1 MHHTAL
7 LAQEWQT
14 LQGNHEA
21 HEKTAQ
27 WIKLGSLAFALGG
40 IALQLPLQAIACI
53 VLLCWGQE
61 AMLKTFQSR
70 LGDRLL
76 AIESMLRQPSPGQA
90 AMQLHSEWQASR
102 PGQSGLISAYATNAL
117 RPTVA
122 FPYLPLLLLG
132 LLAVLLD

>member
-1 MHHTAL
+1 MHHTTL

-21 HEKTAQ
+21 LEKTAQ
-27 WIKLGSLAFALGG
+27 WIKLGSLAFALVG
-40 IALQLPLQAIACI
+40 IAMQLPLLAIACI

-70 LGDRLL
+70 LSDRLL
-76 AIESMLRQPSPGQA
+76 AIEAMLRQSPPSQG

-102 PGQSGLISAYATNAL
+102 PGQGGLIVAYAVSAL

-132 LLAVLLD
+132 LLADLLG